1 MVDQQASL
9 YFHVPF
15 CARKCPYCHFYVTQT
30 KEQAMESYMRA
41 LFLEWKM
48 RSPLLEGKEIVSVY
62 LGGGTPSQLG
72 KERIEEILSWL
83 PPLSSD
89 CEVTLEANPEDITDE
104 LLLLTG
110 INRISMGVQSFDDE
124 LLKTLGRGHSAT
136 RAKEAIKECAAAF
149 GNVTIDLMYE
159 LPRQT
164 LGHWKSSLET
174 AAELPLQ
181 HLSLY
186 NLTFEEGTAFT
197 RKKERLTPLLPP
209 EDQREAFFLLPEQIL
224 PLKRYEISAF
234 ALPGFE
240 SRHNTGYWQGRPF
253 LGFGPS
259 ACSYWQGARSRNRAS
274 LIHWQRSCEK
284 GISPIDFEEKLDPE
298 PSLREH
304 LIIGLRLFE
313 GVAQKTLP
321 KETAHLMDGL
331 IQEGLIE
338 DSAKRWRLTPKGR
351 LFHDTV
357 AERLV

>member
-1 MVDQQASL
+1 MVSL

-30 KEQAMESYMRA
+30 KNRAMNTYLEA
-41 LFLEWKM
+41 LALEWQM
-48 RSPLLEGKEIVSVY
+48 RRSWLQEKEIVSVY
-62 LGGGTPSQLG
+62 FGGGTPSQLG

-83 PPLSSD
+83 PPLPAD
-89 CEVTLEANPEDITDE
+89 CEVTLEANPEDITDA
-104 LLLLTG
+104 LLSLKG

-124 LLKTLGRGHSAT
+124 LLKILGRGHSAQ
-136 RAKEAIKECAAAF
+136 RAIDAVHACSRAF

-164 LGHWKSSLET
+164 LRQWRSSLET
-174 AAELPLQ
+174 AAQLPLH

-224 PLKRYEISAF
+224 PLERYEISAF
-234 ALPGFE
+234 AKPGFE
-240 SRHNTGYWQGRPF
+240 SRHNIGYWQGRPF

-259 ACSYWQGARSRNRAS
+259 ACSYWKGKRMRNRAS
-274 LIHWQRSCEK
+274 LIHWQRNCK
-284 GISPIDFEEKLDPE
+284 LGVSPIDFEEKLDFE

-304 LIIGLRLFE
+304 LIIGLRLFR
-313 GVAQKTLP
+313 GVEKKDLP
-321 KETAHLMDGL
+321 SETAHLMDGL
-331 IQEGLIE
+331 IKQGFIE
-338 DSAKRWRLTPKGR
+338 ETATRWKLTPKGR

-357 AERLV
+357 AETLV